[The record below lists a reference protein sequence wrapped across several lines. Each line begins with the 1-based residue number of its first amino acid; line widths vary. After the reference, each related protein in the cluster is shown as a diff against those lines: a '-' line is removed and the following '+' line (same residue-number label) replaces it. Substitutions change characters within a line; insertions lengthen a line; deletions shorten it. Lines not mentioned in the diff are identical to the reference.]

1 LQRRRSSA
9 ISRRIRTLVFTD
21 LDGTLLAHDS
31 YSWAGALPAL
41 KQLHRLRVPLI
52 FCTSKTRSEVH
63 PLRRAIGNSDPFI
76 VENGGLIVI
85 PPGYFPLA
93 NSSRRAGAHVLMLGQ
108 PYQETVRALRTIAQ
122 QTRVRVRGFH
132 QMSAEEVSRMTGL
145 SLPAAR
151 RARQR
156 ESGEPFVFQNATPAK
171 IRAFTRLAHK
181 LGYIL
186 QCGGRFWHMSGG
198 CDKGRAAIILMS
210 FFRASEAA
218 TIRTIG
224 LGDSGNDLPMLQAVD
239 CPILVPNPVGSF
251 DHDVTEAMPH
261 ILRAKQPGPAGWGG
275 AVLEA
280 LRAHRSRRPNRKPKK
295 VPRKVADP
303 EFRYG
308 T

>member
-1 LQRRRSSA
+1 MRRRRSSA

-41 KQLHRLRVPLI
+41 KQLQRLRIPVI

-63 PLRRAIGNSDPFI
+63 PLRRAIGNSDPFV

-93 NSSRRAGAHVLMLGQ
+93 NSSRRVGAHVLMLGQ
-108 PYQETVRALRTIAQ
+108 PYQETVRALRSIA
-122 QTRVRVRGFH
+122 RRAGVGVRGFH
-132 QMSAEEVSRMTGL
+132 QMTAEEVSRMTGL
-145 SLPAAR
+145 SLPASR

-156 ESGEPFVFQNATPAK
+156 ESGEPFVFRNATSAK
-171 IRAFTRLAHK
+171 IQAFTRLAHK

-186 QCGGRFWHMSGG
+186 QRGGRFWHLSGR
-198 CDKGRAAIILMS
+198 CDKGLAVSTLIS
-210 FFRASEAA
+210 FYRASGISP
-218 TIRTIG
+218 IRTIG
-224 LGDSGNDLPMLQAVD
+224 LGDSCNDLLMLQAVD
-239 CPILVPNPVGSF
+239 HPILIPNPDGSF
-251 DHDVTEAMPH
+251 DHDVTEAMPD
-261 ILRAKQPGPAGWGG
+261 ILRAKEPGPAGWGG

-280 LRAHRSRRPNRKPKK
+280 LRTHRSRRPDAKPKK
-295 VPRKVADP
+295 VSRKVADP
-303 EFRYG
+303 EFRHG